1 MAEQI
6 KFGDRLFLSGERVI
20 AEVDVQINRDL
31 KVNRDVVIQGN
42 LDVNGTVTTIDTTD
56 LFIAD
61 PIVGMNYDH
70 TGPASEDVGFE
81 IHRGD
86 DTNVF
91 FVWDET
97 LDSWSTRGTDLQVR
111 NLWATGNTLINGFL
125 HVDGQSTLASAN
137 IEDLTDNRIVIV
149 GIDGELEDDANFTMD
164 GITFDIG
171 QGKFTVD
178 VATGDTYIAGQLT
191 AESANVKDLT
201 DNRIVIV
208 GIDGELEDDANFTF
222 DATTFDI
229 GQGNFTVDVATGDT
243 YIAGQLTAESA
254 NVKDLTDNRIV
265 IVGIDGELEDD
276 PNFTMDGITF
286 DIGQGKFTVDV
297 ATGDTYMAGDFYVS
311 GQTTLASLNVEDL
324 TNDRIVIAGVDG
336 ELEDDANFTFDAT
349 TFNIGQDNFTVDVA
363 TGITAIKGYT
373 SFLSTDAIKIP
384 SGTTAQRP
392 GEPGVTIAVE
402 QGMIRYNTQDIT
414 FEGYDGTNWGSLGGV
429 KDVDQNTYIIPETS
443 PGTDNNQLDFYT
455 EAGHR
460 MRIDSNGDILIGNN
474 LDKFTINNLTG
485 DTYIAGQLTAESA
498 NIKDL
503 TDNRIVIAGVNGE
516 LEDDANFTFNAT
528 EFNIGQDNFTV
539 DVATGY
545 TDVSG
550 TTALKVPNGTT
561 AQRPG
566 ETGVPIS
573 EDIGQIRYNTDE
585 QLFEGWDG
593 VVWGSIGSSVITL
606 SDSSPTFP
614 APREGDLWYDTLTTG
629 RAYVYSETLTAWIDL
644 SPGSPGSNGL
654 SAYEVALEE
663 GFVGTETEWLASLQG
678 EQGVGTIVSTSAPST
693 PDLGDAWYDT
703 STPDQGLYV
712 WDGTS
717 WLNSMG
723 PNIDTTSTG
732 VDITGTLTSDGLTV
746 DGTDTE
752 AAGSQLLK
760 VRNSTTGEAVTIG
773 LYAKADNAGDG
784 NSGSITFDAGADG
797 TATNNQLRFS
807 ADHQTDTN
815 PALRINGNK
824 DISFYEDTG
833 TTAKFFWDAS
843 AESLGIGTSSPSALL
858 HLESA
863 GPSIKLVDSDNN
875 PDYEIKNGNGSF
887 RIIDTTA
894 GSDRINI
901 SSAGNVGIGTTSPD
915 ANSGLTVES
924 STTSGQ
930 IMIKGNSGGN
940 AGIALRASGQTTNFS
955 IYENSGA
962 NLVFQKHAS
971 ERMRLD
977 ASGNLLVG
985 TTSGSDKVTVN
996 GTVSATNFNTT
1007 SDATLKTNVETLSG
1021 SLDAVTSLRG
1031 VSFDWLENGGSEI
1044 GVIAQEVEAV
1054 LPDVVSTNDE
1064 GIKSVKY
1071 GNMVAVLIEA
1081 IKEQQA
1087 QIDELKKQHNS

>member
-91 FVWDET
+91 FVWDEA

-137 IEDLTDNRIVIV
+137 IEDLTDNRIVII

-171 QGKFTVD
+171 QGNFTVD

-191 AESANVKDLT
+191 VESVNVKDLT

-276 PNFTMDGITF
+276 ANFTMDGITF

-297 ATGDTYMAGDFYVS
+297 ATGDTYMAGDFYVG

-324 TNDRIVIAGVDG
+324 TNDRIIIAGVDG

-349 TFNIGQDNFTVDVA
+349 TFDIGQGNFTVDVA
-363 TGITAIKGYT
+363 TGITTIKGYT

-384 SGTTAQRP
+384 TGTTAQRP

-443 PGTDNNQLDFYT
+443 PGVDNNQLDFFT

-460 MRIDSNGDILIGNN
+460 MRIDSNGDILIGDN
-474 LDKFTINNLTG
+474 LDKFTINNT
-485 DTYIAGQLTAESA
+485 
-498 NIKDL
+498 
-503 TDNRIVIAGVNGE
+503 
-516 LEDDANFTFNAT
+516 
-528 EFNIGQDNFTV
+528 
-539 DVATGY
+539 TGY
-545 TDVSG
+545 TNVSG
-550 TTALKVPNGTT
+550 TTALKVPIGTT

-566 ETGVPIS
+566 ETGVTIS

-593 VVWGSIGSSVITL
+593 VVWGSIGGQAITL

-629 RAYVYSETLTAWIDL
+629 RAYVYSENVDAWIDL
-644 SPGSPGSNGL
+644 SPGLAGSNGL
-654 SAYEVALEE
+654 SAYQIAVED
-663 GFVGTETEWLASLQG
+663 GFVGTVTEWLASLQG
-678 EQGVGTIVSTSAPST
+678 EQGAP
-693 PDLGDAWYDT
+693 
-703 STPDQGLYV
+703 
-712 WDGTS
+712 
-717 WLNSMG
+717 
-723 PNIDTTSTG
+723 
-732 VDITGTLTSDGLTV
+732 
-746 DGTDTE
+746 
-752 AAGSQLLK
+752 
-760 VRNSTTGEAVTIG
+760 
-773 LYAKADNAGDG
+773 
-784 NSGSITFDAGADG
+784 
-797 TATNNQLRFS
+797 
-807 ADHQTDTN
+807 
-815 PALRINGNK
+815 
-824 DISFYEDTG
+824 
-833 TTAKFFWDAS
+833 
-843 AESLGIGTSSPSALL
+843 
-858 HLESA
+858 
-863 GPSIKLVDSDNN
+863 
-875 PDYEIKNGNGSF
+875 
-887 RIIDTTA
+887 
-894 GSDRINI
+894 
-901 SSAGNVGIGTTSPD
+901 
-915 ANSGLTVES
+915 
-924 STTSGQ
+924 
-930 IMIKGNSGGN
+930 
-940 AGIALRASGQTTNFS
+940 
-955 IYENSGA
+955 
-962 NLVFQKHAS
+962 
-971 ERMRLD
+971 
-977 ASGNLLVG
+977 
-985 TTSGSDKVTVN
+985 
-996 GTVSATNFNTT
+996 
-1007 SDATLKTNVETLSG
+1007 SDATLKTNVETLTG

-1031 VSFDWLENGGSEI
+1031 VSFDWLENGSSEI

-1054 LPDVVSTNDE
+1054 LPDVVTTNGD
-1064 GIKSVKY
+1064 GIKLVKY

-1081 IKEQQA
+1081 IKEQQI
-1087 QIDELKKQHNS
+1087 QIDDLKEQLRR